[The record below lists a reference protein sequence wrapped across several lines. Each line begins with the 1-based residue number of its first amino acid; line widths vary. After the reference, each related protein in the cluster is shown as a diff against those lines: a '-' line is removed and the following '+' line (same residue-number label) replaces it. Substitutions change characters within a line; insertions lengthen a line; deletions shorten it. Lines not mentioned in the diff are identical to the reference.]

1 MSKHNKNNKGM
12 SLKKL
17 LGKDA
22 FILDKKFGIKT
33 LAEVASGKK
42 SFSINELVEERK
54 KKTQE
59 LVNMYNT
66 VYQTCINNI
75 KKANIEGK
83 DYLLFL
89 IPDFFNNSKINHDEC
104 YYYLSEKLK
113 HKQFNVCHA
122 ENNYIFISWKEA
134 LSG

>member
-1 MSKHNKNNKGM
+1 MGKHNKNNKSI

-22 FILDKKFGIKT
+22 FIIDKKFGIKT
-33 LAEVASGKK
+33 LADAVSGKK

-66 VYQTCINNI
+66 IYHNCIYDI
-75 KKANIEGK
+75 KKTNIEGK
-83 DYLLFL
+83 DYLLFP
-89 IPDFFNNSKINHDEC
+89 IPDFFNNSKIDYDEC

-113 HKQFNVCHA
+113 HKQFNVCRA
-122 ENNYIFISWKEA
+122 DDNYIFVSWKEV
-134 LSG
+134 L